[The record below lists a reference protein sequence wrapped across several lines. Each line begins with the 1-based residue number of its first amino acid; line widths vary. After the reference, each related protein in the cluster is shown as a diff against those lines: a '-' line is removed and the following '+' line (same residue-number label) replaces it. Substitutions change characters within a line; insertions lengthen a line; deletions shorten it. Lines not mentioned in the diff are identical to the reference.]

1 MDLTLETPVAKLP
14 LIGPTFARRL
24 KRLGIETAEDLL
36 HHFPFRYEDYS
47 IVAPIGSLQDG
58 ETVTIQGEVGE
69 MKNVYTRHGKK
80 IQKAKISDD
89 TGTLE
94 VVWYNQPF
102 LVRTIYQGQRVS
114 LSGKVSRF
122 GKNLVME
129 SPEYEVLKEPLATS
143 HQQLVTIHTGRLVPI
158 YPETYGISSKWLRSR
173 LKSILPPLLDNIEE
187 YLPEQI
193 IKESDFLVLKE
204 AISQIHFPDNKE
216 VAQRAKFRL
225 SFDELFLLQLG
236 GLKTK
241 GEWEKETVGHRLSI
255 AKYRKEIAQFWEKI
269 TFELTEAQKKAIK
282 EIFVDLAKTRP
293 MNRLLEGDVGSG
305 KTVVA
310 AIAMY
315 VAILNGY
322 QTALM
327 APTEILAFQHFETI
341 SGVLSPLGVRIA
353 LATGSRKTGIKNQE
367 DAIEDR
373 YSRKAGLRIKE
384 MKESHDSRFIIH
396 NSRADF
402 DIIIGTHALL
412 TQKLNFQNLGL
423 VVIDEQHRFGVEQR
437 AILRQKGINPHLLT
451 LTATP
456 IPRTVALTLYGELDL
471 SYLDQMPP
479 GRKEVKTWLVPQEK
493 RQAAYRWIEN
503 QIKNGEACAFIICP
517 LIEESETLST
527 VHAATKEYEK
537 LQKEI
542 FPKLRLGLLHGRMKG
557 KEKEVIIGD
566 FRGGRLDILVA
577 TPVVEVGIDIPHA
590 TIMLIEGTERF
601 GLAQL
606 HQLRGRVGRGEK
618 QSYCLLF
625 TEAQNPQAVRR
636 LKSLESLHLGAELA
650 ELDLKLRGPGE
661 VYGTAQH
668 GLPKLKLAS
677 FSDFPLIEKTHLAAQ
692 TILGDGLG
700 LDKYPLL
707 QAKLKKVTIKMVSP
721 D

>member
-1 MDLTLETPVAKLP
+1 MGHPRGVRMYSPGVDIMELTLETPVAKLP

-36 HHFPFRYEDYS
+36 YHFPFRYEDYS
-47 IVAPIGSLQDG
+47 IVAPIVSLQDG
-58 ETVTIQGEVGE
+58 ETVTVQGEVSE

-102 LVRTIYQGQRVS
+102 LVRTIHQGQKVS
-114 LSGKVSRF
+114 LSGKVSQF

-129 SPEYEVLKEPLATS
+129 SPDYEILKEPLAAN

-158 YPETYGISSKWLRSR
+158 YPETGRVSSKWLRSR
-173 LKSILPPLLDNIEE
+173 INLVIKPLLDQVED
-187 YLPEQI
+187 YLPKTL
-193 IKESDFLVLKE
+193 IKEHYLCELRE
-204 AISQIHFPDNKE
+204 ALFQIHFPDSKE
-216 VAQRAKFRL
+216 LAQNARKRL
-225 SFDELFLLQLG
+225 SFDELFLLQLT

-255 AKYRKEIAQFWEKI
+255 AKYRKEIAWFWEKI
-269 TFELTEAQKKAIK
+269 PFELTEAQKRAIK
-282 EIFVDLAKTRP
+282 EIFADLAAEKP

-305 KTVVA
+305 KTVIA

-315 VAILNGY
+315 VTILNGY

-341 SGVLSPLGVRIA
+341 SKILSPLGVKIG
-353 LATGSRKTGIKNQE
+353 LITGSRKV
-367 DAIEDR
+367 
-373 YSRKAGLRIKE
+373 
-384 MKESHDSRFIIH
+384 ESGVKGKGFNIL
-396 NSRADF
+396 
-402 DIIIGTHALL
+402 IGTHALL
-412 TQKLNFQNLGL
+412 SEKINFRNLGL

-479 GRKEVKTWLVPQEK
+479 GRKEVKTWVVPAEK
-493 RQAAYRWIEN
+493 RPAAYGWIEK
-503 QIKNGEACAFIICP
+503 QIRQEGTCAFIICP
-517 LIEESETLST
+517 LIEESETLAT
-527 VHAATKEYEK
+527 IRAATAEYEK
-537 LQKEI
+537 LQKEV
-542 FPKLRLGLLHGRMKG
+542 FPKLHLGLLHGRMKG
-557 KEKEVIIGD
+557 KEKEAVIND
-566 FRGGRLDILVA
+566 FRNGKLDILVA
-577 TPVVEVGIDIPHA
+577 TPVVEVGIDIPNA
-590 TIMLIEGTERF
+590 TIMFIEGAERF

-625 TEAQNPQAVRR
+625 TETQSPQAVRR
-636 LKSLESLHLGAELA
+636 LKALESLHSGAELA

-668 GLPKLKLAS
+668 GLPKLKLTS
-677 FSDFPLIEKTHLAAQ
+677 FSDFVLIEKTHLAAQ
-692 TILGDGLG
+692 TIIKDDLG

-707 QAKLKKVTIKMVSP
+707 QAKLKKATIKRVSP

>member
-1 MDLTLETPVAKLP
+1 MELTLETPVAKLP

-36 HHFPFRYEDYS
+36 YHFPFRYEDYS
-47 IVAPIGSLQDG
+47 VVAPIGSLQDG
-58 ETVTIQGEVGE
+58 ETVTIQGEVSE

-80 IQKAKISDD
+80 IQKAKVFDK
-89 TGTLE
+89 TGSLE

-102 LVRTIYQGQRVS
+102 LVRTIYRGQKVS

-122 GKNLVME
+122 GKNLAME
-129 SPEYEVLKEPLATS
+129 SPEYELLKEPLAAS
-143 HQQLVTIHTGRLVPI
+143 HQQLVTIHTGRLVPV

-173 LKSILPPLLDNIEE
+173 LRPLIEPLLTQIEE
-187 YLPEQI
+187 YLPNEVI
-193 IKESDFLVLKE
+193 DKHGLCALEE
-204 AISQIHFPDNKE
+204 ALAQIHFPKDKE
-216 VAQRAKFRL
+216 TAENARKRL
-225 SFDELFLLQLG
+225 SFDELFLLQLT

-255 AKYRKEIAQFWEKI
+255 AKYRKEIARFWEKI
-269 TFELTEAQKKAIK
+269 PFELTEAQKRAIK
-282 EIFVDLAKTRP
+282 EIFADLAAEKP

-315 VAILNGY
+315 VTLLNGY
-322 QTALM
+322 QTTLM
-327 APTEILAFQHFETI
+327 APTEILAFQHYETI
-341 SGVLSPLGVRIA
+341 SRVLSPLGVKIA
-353 LATGSRKTGIKNQE
+353 LATGSRKIGIMNNESGIKENHNSKFM
-367 DAIEDR
+367 I
-373 YSRKAGLRIKE
+373 
-384 MKESHDSRFIIH
+384 HDSSNEF
-396 NSRADF
+396 N
-402 DIIIGTHALL
+402 IIIGTHVLL
-412 TQKLNFQNLGL
+412 SEKINFRNLGL

-479 GRKEVKTWLVPQEK
+479 GRKEVKTWVVPAEK
-493 RQAAYRWIEN
+493 RPAAYGWIEK
-503 QIKNGEACAFIICP
+503 QIRQEGTCAFIICP
-517 LIEESETLST
+517 LIEESETLAT
-527 VHAATKEYEK
+527 IRAATAEYEK
-537 LQKEI
+537 LQKEV
-542 FPKLRLGLLHGRMKG
+542 FPKLHLGLLHGRMKG
-557 KEKEVIIGD
+557 KEKEAVIND
-566 FRGGRLDILVA
+566 FRNGKLDILVA
-577 TPVVEVGIDIPHA
+577 TPVVEVGIDIPNA
-590 TIMLIEGTERF
+590 TIMFIEGAERF

-625 TEAQNPQAVRR
+625 TEAQSPQAVRR
-636 LKSLESLHLGAELA
+636 LKALESLHSGAELA

-661 VYGTAQH
+661 VYGTTQH

-677 FSDFPLIEKTHLAAQ
+677 FSDFVLIEKTHLAAQ
-692 TILGDGLG
+692 TIIKDDLG

-707 QAKLKKVTIKMVSP
+707 QAKLKKVTIKRVSP